1 MRRRSSL
8 RRKGLIAAGAIVLA
22 LVLAMG
28 LSTIPYRSPPPAPPE
43 ALDRIARKNRNA
55 AAIAA
60 AQQRAESAAS
70 TNATETLLKAGEPV
84 NGSANAL

>member
-1 MRRRSSL
+1 VSRRGSL

-28 LSTIPYRSPPPAPPE
+28 LSVIPYRTPPPAPAE
-43 ALDRIARKNRNA
+43 ALDRIARNNRHA

-60 AQQRAESAAS
+60 ARQRAESAAS
-70 TNATETLLKAGEPV
+70 TNAAETLLKAGETA